1 MKTIG
6 IILARKGSKGLKNKN
21 RLKINGKSL
30 VEITID
36 NAKKSKFLDDIIF
49 SSDDKYLINL
59 AKRKKI
65 LAPFKRPEHLCQDNS
80 RTYDVVKHAV
90 KWYENNID
98 LVSNIVIL
106 QPTTPFRTHK
116 HIDLCIKKL
125 AKNKNAN
132 SIITIKKIDY
142 PIEWSLKRDK
152 KYLKFENSGGKKI
165 FKRQDAKK
173 LFKPSGLVYVIKRNY
188 FFKMKSI
195 LPGPKCLFLETK
207 DDESINIDNK
217 LQFMF
222 SIFLSKNK
230 NRI

>member
-30 VEITID
+30 VEIAI
-36 NAKKSKFLDDIIF
+36 NSAKKSKFLDDIIF
-49 SSDDKYLINL
+49 SSNDDYLINL

-65 LAPFKRPEHLCQDNS
+65 LVPFKRPEHLCQDNS
-80 RTYDVVKHAV
+80 KTYDVIKHAV

-106 QPTTPFRTHK
+106 QPTTPFRTDK

-125 AKNKNAN
+125 ARNTEAN
-132 SIITIKKIDY
+132 SIITVKKIDY
-142 PIEWSLKRDK
+142 PIEWSLRKEK
-152 KYLKFENSGGKKI
+152 KYLKFENSRGKKI

-173 LFKPSGLVYVIKRNY
+173 LFKPSGLVYIIKKDY
-188 FFKMKSI
+188 FLKMKSI
-195 LPGPKCLFLETK
+195 LPGAKCLFLDTRE
-207 DDESINIDNK
+207 DDSINIDNRQ
-217 LQFMF
+217 QFMF
-222 SIFLSKNK
+222 ATFLSKK
-230 NRI
+230 KK

>member
-30 VEITID
+30 VEITI
-36 NAKKSKFLDDIIF
+36 NSAKKSKFLDDIIF
-49 SSDDKYLINL
+49 SSNDDYLINL

-65 LAPFKRPEHLCQDNS
+65 LVPFKRPEHLCRDNS
-80 RTYDVVKHAV
+80 KTYDVIKHAV

-106 QPTTPFRTHK
+106 QPTTPFRTDK

-125 AKNKNAN
+125 ARNTEAN
-132 SIITIKKIDY
+132 SIITVKKIDY
-142 PIEWSLKRDK
+142 PIEWSLRKEK
-152 KYLKFENSGGKKI
+152 KYLKFENSRGKKI

-173 LFKPSGLVYVIKRNY
+173 LFKPSGLVYIIKKNY
-188 FFKMKSI
+188 FLKMKSI
-195 LPGPKCLFLETK
+195 LPGAKCLFLDTRE
-207 DDESINIDNK
+207 DDSINIDNRQ
-217 LQFMF
+217 QFMF
-222 SIFLSKNK
+222 ATFLSKKNK
-230 NRI
+230 